1 MDQELQA
8 LVDECNDPRL
18 IRGIHNYCHRW
29 CERCS
34 FTDRCSVFRE
44 TSKYERDHPGS
55 DPLDQVKDSLEK
67 TMALLAAWCEREGID
82 FEKIRD
88 GDESAGDESV
98 EETMELSTT
107 DLRDV
112 DPLLKSAREYGRR
125 AFEIVLALEAAERLS
140 NWSAEVRSAIDTIAW
155 YSSFI
160 PVKVHRALHG
170 HVEAGLDEPILQSD
184 WNLTAKAA
192 RMAIAESI
200 RAWKIVLEAG
210 DAPAQSPLRDLVD
223 CLTSIDGDLTDRFP
237 RAMEGVRPGFDE
249 PDVAAGQLTT
259 LDCFELRSWQREE
272 KREIQN

>member
-1 MDQELQA
+1 MDQELQ
-8 LVDECNDPRL
+8 LFVDECNDPRL
-18 IRGIHNYCHRW
+18 IRGIHNYCNRW

-44 TSKYERDHPGS
+44 TSKYDRDHPGS

-88 GDESAGDESV
+88 GDGAADDQSV
-98 EETMELSTT
+98 EDAPDLPT
-107 DLRDV
+107 DARDV
-112 DPLLKSAREYGRR
+112 DPLLAAARDYGSR
-125 AFEIVLALEAAERLS
+125 AFEIVQALEAAGRVS
-140 NWSAEVRSAIDTIAW
+140 NWSADVRSAIDGIAW

-160 PVKVHRALHG
+160 PVKVRRALHG
-170 HVEAGLDEPILQSD
+170 DVEASVDEPSLQSD

-192 RMAIAESI
+192 RMAVAESI

-210 DAPAQSPLRDLVD
+210 DAPAESPLRELVD
-223 CLTSIDGDLTDRFP
+223 LLTSIDIDLMKRFP

-249 PDVAAGQLTT
+249 PDVAAGALTT
-259 LDCFELRSWQREE
+259 LDCFELRSWQR
-272 KREIQN
+272 KG

>member
-8 LVDECNDPRL
+8 IVDECKDPRL

-44 TSKYERDHPGS
+44 TSKYEREHPGS
-55 DPLDQVKDSLEK
+55 DPLDHVKDSLEK

-88 GDESAGDESV
+88 GDESADGEP
-98 EETMELSTT
+98 EEVTT
-107 DLRDV
+107 DLSTDARDV
-112 DPLLKSAREYGRR
+112 DPLLKAARDYGRR

-160 PVKVHRALHG
+160 PVKVHRALRG
-170 HVEAGLDEPILQSD
+170 RVEAALDEPILQSD

-210 DAPAQSPLRDLVD
+210 EAPADSPLREFVDL
-223 CLTSIDGDLTDRFP
+223 LTSIDIDLTNRFP

-249 PDVAAGQLTT
+249 PDVAAGQLAT
-259 LDCFELRSWQREE
+259 LDCFDLRSWQQEQ
-272 KREIQN
+272 KPEIQD

>member
-8 LVDECNDPRL
+8 FVDECNDPRL

-34 FTDRCSVFRE
+34 FTDRCSVFRD
-44 TSKYERDHPGS
+44 TSKYEREHPGCG
-55 DPLDQVKDSLEK
+55 PLEQMEHSLEK

-82 FEKIRD
+82 FEKLQD
-88 GDESAGDESV
+88 GAASNDV
-98 EETMELSTT
+98 EALQETPEPAT
-107 DLRDV
+107 DGCDV
-112 DPLLKSAREYGRR
+112 DPMLKAARDYGRR
-125 AFEIVLALEAAERLS
+125 AFDVVKPLKAAERVS
-140 NWSAEVRSAIDTIAW
+140 NWSADVRSAIDTIEW

-170 HVEAGLDEPILQSD
+170 RVEGNFDEPILQSD

-200 RAWKIVLEAG
+200 RAWKIVLDAG
-210 DAPAQSPLRDLVD
+210 EAPAESPLRALVD
-223 CLTSIDGDLTDRFP
+223 LLASIDTDLATRFP

-249 PDVAAGQLTT
+249 PEVAAGALTT
-259 LDCFELRSWQREE
+259 LDCFELRSWQRAG
-272 KREIQN
+272 

>member
-8 LVDECNDPRL
+8 LVEECNDPRL

-67 TMALLAAWCEREGID
+67 TMAVLVAWCEREGIA
-82 FEKIRD
+82 FEKLRD
-88 GDESAGDESV
+88 GDESADDEPLD
-98 EETMELSTT
+98 EARDFST
-107 DLRDV
+107 DPRDV
-112 DPLLKSAREYGRR
+112 DPLLKATRDYGRR
-125 AFEIVLALEAAERLS
+125 AFEIVQALETAERLS

-170 HVEAGLDEPILQSD
+170 HVDASLDEPILQTD

-192 RMAIAESI
+192 RMATAESI
-200 RAWKIVLEAG
+200 LAWKIVLEAG
-210 DAPAQSPLRDLVD
+210 EAPAESPLRELVD
-223 CLTSIDGDLTDRFP
+223 VLTSIDSDLTNRFP

-249 PDVAAGQLTT
+249 PEVFAGALTT
-259 LDCFELRSWQREE
+259 LECFELRSWQ
-272 KREIQN
+272 K

>member
-1 MDQELQA
+1 MDPELQTF
-8 LVDECNDPRL
+8 VDECNDPRL
-18 IRGIHNYCHRW
+18 VRGIHNYCHRW

-44 TSKYERDHPGS
+44 TSKYQRDHPGS

-67 TMALLAAWCEREGID
+67 TMALIAAWCEREGID

-88 GDESAGDESV
+88 ADGSSDDEAMDEAAD
-98 EETMELSTT
+98 LPT
-107 DLRDV
+107 DARDV
-112 DPLLKSAREYGRR
+112 DPLLKAAREYGTR
-125 AFEIVLALEAAERLS
+125 AFEIVHALETAGRAA

-160 PVKVHRALHG
+160 PVKVRRALHG
-170 HVEAGLDEPILQSD
+170 HVEATLDEPILQSD

-192 RMAIAESI
+192 RMAVAESI

-210 DAPAQSPLRDLVD
+210 EAPAESPLRALVD
-223 CLTSIDGDLTDRFP
+223 LLASIEVDLTNRFP

-249 PDVAAGQLTT
+249 PDVAAGALTT
-259 LDCFELRSWQREE
+259 LDAFELRGWQRES
-272 KREIQN
+272 RNQTV

>member
-8 LVDECNDPRL
+8 FVDECNDPRL

-44 TSKYERDHPGS
+44 TSQYEREHPGS
-55 DPLDQVKDSLEK
+55 DPLDQVKQSLEK

-82 FEKIRD
+82 FEKIRG
-88 GDESAGDESV
+88 GDESADDEPV
-98 EETMELSTT
+98 EETTDLST
-107 DLRDV
+107 DARDV
-112 DPLLKSAREYGRR
+112 DPLLKAARDYGKR
-125 AFEIVLALEAAERLS
+125 AFDIVLALEAAERLS

-160 PVKVHRALHG
+160 PVKVRRALHG
-170 HVEAGLDEPILQSD
+170 HVEAILDEPILQSD

-210 DAPAQSPLRDLVD
+210 QAPPDSPLRELVEL
-223 CLTSIDGDLTDRFP
+223 LTSIDIDLTNRFP
-237 RAMEGVRPGFDE
+237 RAMDAVRPGFDE
-249 PDVAAGQLTT
+249 PDVAAGQLTA

-272 KREIQN
+272 KPEIL